1 MNNNYLKLF
10 ICLYLS
16 FFLTIIVNGQQCWNK
31 DNLSWRSGG
40 DRKLT
45 LNGVEITIQG
55 IAWFGMETGTF
66 SPGGLQ
72 SQSVESI
79 LDILVATGF
88 NALRLP
94 FSVDMLINKRYPN
107 HINYSLN
114 PNLQG
119 KTALEVLQYIT
130 SESGKRGI
138 LIVLEQH
145 RFDPADYI
153 SPLWYTTECFK
164 NVDGVCINYTEQ
176 MVIDSW
182 INLTNLFKQYWN
194 LWALDIKNEP
204 HDPVTWGTGNPSTDW
219 DKAFVRIVNQI
230 DSSTNFNGV
239 YFIEGVQNNQGI
251 CSNMYNNWWGGNMSP
266 VRCFPIYLNQPNR
279 VVYAPHTYC
288 SSVFD
293 QEFFNAP
300 DYPNNMPTVW
310 DAEFG
315 FLADNVPTNQY
326 AVLLGEWGCKV
337 NTTKNSLFMDRFTQY
352 LNDKNMKSHLFFS
365 LNPDSADTDSILYE
379 DWKTVNQK
387 TMNYLRKINS
397 SPSKFTP
404 NGNQICLGQVSTIS
418 TIGSSTTT
426 ASQSTTTTTTGTG
439 STTSKPTTT
448 GGSGSST
455 TTTKPST
462 TTTTTTTTTGGSSTT
477 GSSNVKAVIKQ
488 TIRQTWFDGTNT
500 NTLVD
505 CTLTNPSSSPI
516 PIPRFA
522 IDKTPSSSWELNL
535 VSSNIVSFT
544 SWNNQISP
552 GQTLSFGY
560 IVSSSTVITFT
571 QI

>member
-1 MNNNYLKLF
+1 MNNNFKLF

-16 FFLTIIVNGQQCWNK
+16 VFLAIIVNGQQCWNK

-40 DRKLT
+40 ERKLT
-45 LNGVEITIQG
+45 LNGAEITIQG

-72 SQSVESI
+72 VQSVESI

-94 FSVDMLINKRYPN
+94 FSVDMIINNRYPN
-107 HINYSLN
+107 DINFNLN

-119 KTALEVLQYIT
+119 KTALQVLQYIT
-130 SESGKRGI
+130 VEAGKRGI

-145 RFDPADYI
+145 RFDPSDYI
-153 SPLWYTTECFK
+153 SALWYTTQCIT
-164 NVDGVCINYTEQ
+164 NVDGKCVNYTEQ
-176 MVIDSW
+176 MVIDTW
-182 INLTNLFKQYWN
+182 ITLTNLFKQYWN

-204 HDPVTWGTGNPSTDW
+204 HDPVTWGTGNLATDW
-219 DKAFVRIVNQI
+219 DKAFVRIVNSI
-230 DSSTNFNGV
+230 DSATNFNGV
-239 YFIEGVQNNQGI
+239 YFIEGVQNNQGV

-293 QEFFNAP
+293 QEFFNAQ

-326 AVLLGEWGCKV
+326 AILLGEWGCKV
-337 NTTKNSLFMDRFTQY
+337 NTTKNSLFMDKFTQY
-352 LNDKNMKSHLFFS
+352 LNGKNMKSHLFFS
-365 LNPDSADTDSILYE
+365 LNPDSADTDSILFA
-379 DWKTVNQK
+379 DWKTINQN
-387 TMNYLRKINS
+387 TMKDLRKINS
-397 SPSKFTP
+397 SPSKFTV

-418 TIGSSTTT
+418 TISSSTTT
-426 ASQSTTTTTTGTG
+426 GLQSTTTTGGQSSTTTGTTGG
-439 STTSKPTTT
+439 SGSTTTSKPTT
-448 GGSGSST
+448 GS
-455 TTTKPST
+455 
-462 TTTTTTTTTGGSSTT
+462 SSTT
-477 GSSNVKAVIKQ
+477 GASSSTTGASNGKAVLKQ
-488 TIRQTWFDGTNT
+488 TVRQTWFDGTNT

-505 CTLTNPSSSPI
+505 CSLSNPSSSPI
-516 PIPRFA
+516 AIPKYR
-522 IDKTPSSSWELNL
+522 IDKVPSSSWEMNL
-535 VSSNIVSFT
+535 ISSNVVSFT
-544 SWNNQISP
+544 TWNNQIGA
-552 GQTLSFGY
+552 GQTLTFGY
-560 IVSSSTVITFT
+560 IVSSSNLITFT

>member
-1 MNNNYLKLF
+1 MNKLKLF
-10 ICLYLS
+10 ICLYFAIFLS
-16 FFLTIIVNGQQCWNK
+16 IVVNAQQCWNSN
-31 DNLSWRSGG
+31 NLSWRSGG
-40 DRKLT
+40 NRQLT

-72 SQSVESI
+72 TQSVESI
-79 LDILVATGF
+79 LDILVSTGF

-94 FSVDMLINKRYPN
+94 FSVDMIINNRYPN
-107 HINYSLN
+107 QINYGLN

-119 KTALEVLQYIT
+119 KTALQVLQYIT
-130 SESGKRGI
+130 SEAGKRGI

-145 RFDPADYI
+145 RFDPSDYI
-153 SPLWYTTECFK
+153 SALWYTTQCIT
-164 NVDGVCINYTEQ
+164 NVDGKCVNYTEQ

-182 INLTNLFKQYWN
+182 VTLTNLFKQYWN

-204 HDPVTWGTGNPSTDW
+204 HDPVTWGTGNLQTDW

-230 DSSTNFNGV
+230 DAQTNFNGV
-239 YFIEGVQNNQGI
+239 YFIEGVQNNQGV

-266 VRCFPIYLNQPNR
+266 VQCFPIYLNQANR

-310 DAEFG
+310 NAEFG
-315 FLADNVPTNQY
+315 FLADNTPTNQY

-337 NTTKNSLFMDRFTQY
+337 NTTKNQLFMDKFTQY
-352 LNDKNMKSHLFFS
+352 LNSKNMKSHLFFS
-365 LNPDSADTDSILYE
+365 LNPDSADTDSILYA
-379 DWKTVNQK
+379 DWKTVNQN

-397 SPSKFTP
+397 SPSKFTV
-404 NGNQICLGQVSTIS
+404 NGNQICLGQVSTI
-418 TIGSSTTT
+418 GG
-426 ASQSTTTTTTGTG
+426 STTTTTGSQ
-439 STTSKPTTT
+439 STTGGQSSTTTT
-448 GGSGSST
+448 GGSGS
-455 TTTKPST
+455 TTTKPT
-462 TTTTTTTTTGGSSTT
+462 TTTGGSGSTTTTGGSSTT
-477 GSSNVKAVIKQ
+477 GASNGKATIKQ

-505 CTLTNPSSSPI
+505 CVLTNPSSSAIAI
-516 PIPRFA
+516 PKYR
-522 IDKTPSSSWELNL
+522 IDQIPSSSWNINL
-535 VSSNIVSFT
+535 ISSNVVSFT
-544 SWNNQISP
+544 TWNNQVDA
-552 GQTLSFGY
+552 GQSLTFGY
-560 IVSSSTVITFT
+560 IISSSNLITFT